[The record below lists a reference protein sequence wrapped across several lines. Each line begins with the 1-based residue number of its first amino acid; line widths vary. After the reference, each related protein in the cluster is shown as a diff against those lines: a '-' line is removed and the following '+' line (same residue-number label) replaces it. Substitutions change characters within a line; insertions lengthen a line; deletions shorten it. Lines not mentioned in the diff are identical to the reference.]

1 MIRMFQVTRAALA
14 GVAVGTVLASA
25 PALAQGADCSTIQKT
40 LGERK
45 DIVAK
50 INESSQSKKVKMT
63 PAQACSVFGRL
74 QANGAEGLKWITAN
88 KDWCSIPDSFVEGF
102 KADHTKVT
110 GLHTK
115 ICAAAKQQAVMEK
128 RAREQAAQNS
138 SGGGGGLLGGPG
150 LTGSYRLPQGAL

>member
-1 MIRMFQVTRAALA
+1 MFQMTLATIAGAVLAA
-14 GVAVGTVLASA
+14 VLASA
-25 PALAQGADCSTIQKT
+25 PALAQGADCSVIQKT
-40 LGERK
+40 LSERK

-50 INESSQSKKVKMT
+50 INASSQSKKVKMT
-63 PAQACSVFGRL
+63 PSQACTVFGKL
-74 QANGAEGLKWITAN
+74 QANGNEGLKWITAN

-110 GLHTK
+110 GIHSK

-128 RAREQAAQNS
+128 RAREQAAQNAAG
-138 SGGGGGLLGGPG
+138 GGGGGLLGGPG